1 MFGIHFPSSQG
12 SARSFDFIHAFY
24 VSQISNQSNLQSLE
38 EQRGYLGGEERAEN
52 IGRAGRIRS
61 TIFRDLR
68 KWQLLVIYES
78 VMIRLIPNRY
88 TAG

>member
-12 SARSFDFIHAFY
+12 SARSFDFIYAFY
-24 VSQISNQSNLQSLE
+24 ISQISNQSNLQSLE
-38 EQRGYLGGEERAEN
+38 EQCGYLGG
-52 IGRAGRIRS
+52 
-61 TIFRDLR
+61 FRGQR

-88 TAG
+88 AAG